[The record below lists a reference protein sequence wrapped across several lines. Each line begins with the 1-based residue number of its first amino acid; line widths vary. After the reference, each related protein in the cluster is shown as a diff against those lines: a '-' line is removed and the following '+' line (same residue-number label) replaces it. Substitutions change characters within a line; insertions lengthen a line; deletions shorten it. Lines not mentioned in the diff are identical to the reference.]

1 MCQRLQ
7 LPVMPETDDLGAD
20 YLLAGD
26 WMPDDQDVRDEFE
39 TEEEYRRCRCGG
51 YGCHNCR

>member
-26 WMPDDQDVRDEFE
+26 WMPDVEDIEAAFE
-39 TEEEYRRCRCGG
+39 VEELPSCRCGG
-51 YGCHNCR
+51 CGCWLCR